1 MSTVRIKRKHVLD
14 SDSDDD
20 DDAPSASVAVASVSN
35 GSSEKENT
43 VREKATTTQ
52 KGSSPHSPS
61 RAAEETRLRRAA
73 RGDAD
78 DDDKTGSQEIE
89 LLAER
94 SPEELEAEKV
104 EQAKRD
110 GNFFNLADS
119 QPVDEDGP
127 TLPSEPG
134 NDADDTDDD
143 ATPRSFLERHARTL
157 LPAVLRATL
166 DASTQEKCDVLHATL
181 SETAVAAL

>member
-1 MSTVRIKRKHVLD
+1 MDAFQSARI
-14 SDSDDD
+14 
-20 DDAPSASVAVASVSN
+20 
-35 GSSEKENT
+35 
-43 VREKATTTQ
+43 
-52 KGSSPHSPS
+52 
-61 RAAEETRLRRAA
+61 AAEETRLRRAA
-73 RGDAD
+73 RGDD
-78 DDDKTGSQEIE
+78 DDNDKTGSQEIE

-127 TLPSEPG
+127 TLPSEP
-134 NDADDTDDD
+134 ADDTDDD

-166 DASTQEKCDVLHATL
+166 DASAQEKCDVLHATL
-181 SETAVAAL
+181 RETAVAALECVSAW

>member
-1 MSTVRIKRKHVLD
+1 MSALLREPAVGHAPRLLVVKALLRLHRKEVDAFQSARI
-14 SDSDDD
+14 
-20 DDAPSASVAVASVSN
+20 
-35 GSSEKENT
+35 
-43 VREKATTTQ
+43 
-52 KGSSPHSPS
+52 
-61 RAAEETRLRRAA
+61 AAEETRLRRAA
-73 RGDAD
+73 RGDDD

-127 TLPSEPG
+127 TLPSEP
-134 NDADDTDDD
+134 ADDTTTRTTTRRLDRSWRDTRARSSPRCCARRSTRPRRRS
-143 ATPRSFLERHARTL
+143 ATCCTRR
-157 LPAVLRATL
+157 
-166 DASTQEKCDVLHATL
+166 
-181 SETAVAAL
+181 

>member
-1 MSTVRIKRKHVLD
+1 MRGGSYPSTPSGGIAIKMASTTDAVRRDVMFGTPL
-14 SDSDDD
+14 
-20 DDAPSASVAVASVSN
+20 PPL
-35 GSSEKENT
+35 SSE
-43 VREKATTTQ
+43 RG
-52 KGSSPHSPS
+52 GSGS
-61 RAAEETRLRRAA
+61 AAEETRLRRAA
-73 RGDAD
+73 RGDDD

-127 TLPSEPG
+127 TM
-134 NDADDTDDD
+134 
-143 ATPRSFLERHARTL
+143 
-157 LPAVLRATL
+157 
-166 DASTQEKCDVLHATL
+166 STQATWI
-181 SETAVAAL
+181 SVP